1 MFFPSFSGR
10 LKKRESDAV
19 NGEASLRN
27 AIGYCTVRVK
37 LVLCETVPLVAVTV
51 TAKLPVGVPVT
62 TLKFTG
68 LDAPPP
74 GEGFVTTTGKVP
86 VVARSTA
93 VRAIEICD
101 ALVKV
106 TA

>member
-1 MFFPSFSGR
+1 MRPLPFQ
-10 LKKRESDAV
+10 
-19 NGEASLRN
+19 N
-27 AIGYCTVRVK
+27 AISYCTVRVK
-37 LVLCETVPLVAVTV
+37 LVLCESVALVAVTV
-51 TAKLPVGVPVT
+51 TVNLPVGVPVT

-74 GEGFVTTTGKVP
+74 GAGFATTTGKVP
-86 VVARSTA
+86 VAARSSV

-101 ALVKV
+101 ALVYL